1 MNIRVGT
8 DLVEIE
14 RFKRK
19 STNSPSILKNL
30 FNPNELKNHDPT
42 HLAGIFAAKEAAI
55 KALDLAPGSWLKME
69 VSSQESG
76 KPALKFL
83 KSIKA
88 KIVSGDLSIAH
99 DGNYVVA
106 TFVAILK

>member
-19 STNSPSILKNL
+19 SANSPSILKNL
-30 FNPNELKNHDPT
+30 FNPIELKNHDPT
-42 HLAGIFAAKEAAI
+42 HLAGIFAAKEAAT
-55 KALDLAPGSWLKME
+55 KALDIPKGSWLKME
-69 VSSQESG
+69 VQYKESG
-76 KPALKFL
+76 KPTLVFSKNLRGKLESF
-83 KSIKA
+83 
-88 KIVSGDLSIAH
+88 DLSIAH

-106 TFVAILK
+106 IFVAILK